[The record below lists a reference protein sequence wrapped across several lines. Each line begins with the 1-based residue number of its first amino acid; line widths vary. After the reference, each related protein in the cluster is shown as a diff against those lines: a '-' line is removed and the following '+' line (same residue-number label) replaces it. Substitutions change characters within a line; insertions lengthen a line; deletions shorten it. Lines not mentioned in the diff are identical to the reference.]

1 MKKITGIGLVAG
13 IIVWLIIMWYATT
26 QSKCLSTNSCKS
38 DDLILFAI
46 IGVGMLAPAWLAAFF
61 VSTVFGANK

>member
-1 MKKITGIGLVAG
+1 MKKITGTGLVVG
-13 IIVWLIIMWYATT
+13 IIVWLIIMWYTTT
-26 QSKCLSTNSCKS
+26 QSECLSTNSCKG

-61 VSTVFGANK
+61 VSTVFGANE